1 MAEAPEYLR
10 SRLKKLNEQLEYGQG
25 LIADLEKAILL
36 ADSPTDARR
45 YQGELDNSNELI
57 NDWEQQLFEVSSKI
71 RSYDAES
78 TSTNNEL
85 FNTQKMLDG
94 LKQSA
99 GQIQVIIN
107 QAGGTVVSGNQTN
120 ITASSGGSIN
130 MQNVNINSTLTNVQQ
145 TIGAMPGVGEDDKKK
160 LNDLIEQLKKEIE
173 KAPAEKQADVAPVA
187 KNLDSLV
194 QEAAKEEKDDEV
206 IEIKGNRLKKA
217 AENIAGALPA
227 VAGIVGQIL
236 PFFIK

>member
-1 MAEAPEYLR
+1 
-10 SRLKKLNEQLEYGQG
+10 
-25 LIADLEKAILL
+25 
-36 ADSPTDARR
+36 
-45 YQGELDNSNELI
+45 
-57 NDWEQQLFEVSSKI
+57 
-71 RSYDAES
+71 
-78 TSTNNEL
+78 
-85 FNTQKMLDG
+85 
-94 LKQSA
+94 
-99 GQIQVIIN
+99 
-107 QAGGTVVSGNQTN
+107 
-120 ITASSGGSIN
+120 
-130 MQNVNINSTLTNVQQ
+130 VQQ

-194 QEAAKEEKDDEV
+194 QEAAKEEKDEEV